1 MHNFCLVAVNFHH
14 PKLLNPPTSFNM
26 NLSFYEFRWSAQLG
40 KPALRRCD
48 GRWSKGVEYHMR
60 GDYQMVA
67 TQINLQIGDTW
78 RYSWWTNSGKSIEM
92 VSLQCVSVN
101 QPQLHHPVTHWSMPT
116 KTRWAQQFRRSQQS
130 EAIPKKGPDNSRGW
144 KVDSRKR
151 NPVEFSGIFRGF
163 KAPNIVL
170 KNSEWMWV
178 FCYI

>member
-1 MHNFCLVAVNFHH
+1 MSFAGRLSWGSQLSEDVTEGEV
-14 PKLLNPPTSFNM
+14 KRWNPTWEVT
-26 NLSFYEFRWSAQLG
+26 YW
-40 KPALRRCD
+40 
-48 GRWSKGVEYHMR
+48 
-60 GDYQMVA
+60 MVA

-78 RYSWWTNSGKSIEM
+78 WYCWWANPGKSLQM
-92 VSLQCVSVN
+92 VSLQCVLSVN

-151 NPVEFSGIFRGF
+151 KPVEFSGI

-170 KNSEWMWV
+170 KTSEWMWV
-178 FCYI
+178 FFFIYDPRSTWCVNIFSIQ